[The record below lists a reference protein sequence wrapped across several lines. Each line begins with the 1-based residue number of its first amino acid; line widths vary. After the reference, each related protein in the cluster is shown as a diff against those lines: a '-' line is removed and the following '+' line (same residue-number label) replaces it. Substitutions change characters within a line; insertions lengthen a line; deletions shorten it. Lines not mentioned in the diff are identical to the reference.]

1 MLSDSLK
8 QQHSIRPWT
17 AFANDNEAKS
27 PQKLVIN
34 VQVTNLRLSHLSFN
48 L

>member
-1 MLSDSLK
+1 MLPDSLK
-8 QQHSIRPWT
+8 QQHSIRQWT
-17 AFANDNEAKS
+17 AFANDNDTKS
-27 PQKLVIN
+27 PQKVVIN